1 MHSQRPFFPLVESYG
16 RPRADFTTGQGE
28 RRILEI
34 HVGGV
39 FGGFFSTSELIDQV
53 LLAEQEARIKAAAQG
68 QKL

>member
-1 MHSQRPFFPLVESYG
+1 
-16 RPRADFTTGQGE
+16 
-28 RRILEI
+28 
-34 HVGGV
+34 V